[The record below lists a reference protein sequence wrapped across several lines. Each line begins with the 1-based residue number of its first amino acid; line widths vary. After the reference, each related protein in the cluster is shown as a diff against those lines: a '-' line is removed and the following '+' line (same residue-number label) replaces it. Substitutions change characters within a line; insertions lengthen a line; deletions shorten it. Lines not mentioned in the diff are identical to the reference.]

1 MSSNLT
7 NVLFLDDLDEK
18 RIQQLTDLLDPRVKI
33 LTDRQTTAAHI
44 LIAGHVLT
52 EEVLNRN
59 QDLIAAIIPWAGIP
73 DRYYSLLTR
82 SEFSHIIPH
91 NCHYHSGIVA
101 EYAFSMM
108 LALAK
113 DLGRKERSLRQG
125 DWRPRYGPSRAL
137 VMANK
142 TVLIMGYG
150 AIGQEIG
157 RLCRAL
163 GMQVI
168 ATRRKITE
176 PEHSENATVYP
187 AAELRT
193 LLPTCDVLINALPLT
208 PETEGLIGAD
218 EIAQLKSTTLIIN
231 VGRAKT
237 FDEAAL
243 YEALAS
249 DQILGAAFD
258 VWYRYPENKLARA
271 ATFPSHYPF
280 HRLENMLLSPHNSAA
295 LLGNEHLDY
304 QMQSLAEMLNHYA
317 ATGVLP
323 NRVDLDQG
331 Y

>member
-1 MSSNLT
+1 MSSNTT
-7 NVLFLDDLDEK
+7 NVLLLDDFKEE
-18 RIQQLTDLLDPRVKI
+18 RIQQLTELLDPRIKI
-33 LTDRQTTAAHI
+33 LTDQQTTAAHI
-44 LIAGHVLT
+44 LIGGHVLT
-52 EEVLNRN
+52 EEALSQN
-59 QDLIAAIIPWAGIP
+59 QDLKAAIIPWAGIP
-73 DRYYSLLTR
+73 DRYYNLLSR
-82 SEFSHIIPH
+82 PEFSHIIPH
-91 NCHYHSGIVA
+91 NCHYHSGFVA

-125 DWRPRYGPSRAL
+125 DWHPRYRPSRAMI
-137 VMANK
+137 MANK

-163 GMQVI
+163 GMQVL

-176 PEHSENATVYP
+176 PEHGENETVYP
-187 AAELRT
+187 ANELQT

-208 PETEGLIGAD
+208 PDTEGLIGAE
-218 EIAQLKSTTLIIN
+218 EIAQLKSTALIIN
-231 VGRAKT
+231 IGRAKT

-243 YEALAS
+243 YEALVS

-271 ATFPSHYPF
+271 ATFPSAYPF
-280 HRLENMLLSPHNSAA
+280 HQLENMLLSPHNSAA
-295 LLGNEHLDY
+295 LLDNEHLDY
-304 QMQSLAEMLNHYA
+304 QIQSLAEMLNSYA